1 MKRLPVL
8 CTIFLISILLIYPR
22 ISYCAP
28 RAFVQNPVYDAGDVP
43 QGKEIS
49 NEFALKNI
57 GDQPLT
63 FKVRPC

>member
-1 MKRLPVL
+1 MKRFPCLFM
-8 CTIFLISILLIYPR
+8 IFLISILLIHPR

-28 RAFVQNPVYDAGDVP
+28 RAFIQNTVYDAGDVP

-49 NEFALKNI
+49 NEFTLKNT

>member
-1 MKRLPVL
+1 M
-8 CTIFLISILLIYPR
+8 IFLVFLLLMCPR

-28 RAFVQNPVYDAGDVP
+28 KAFVQNAVYDAGEVP

>member
-1 MKRLPVL
+1 MKRLLGL
-8 CTIFLISILLIYPR
+8 CGVFLVSIFLLYPR

-28 RAFVQNPVYDAGDVP
+28 KAFFQNTVYDAGEVP

-49 NEFALKNI
+49 NEFTLKNI